1 MSQHQIALR
10 PVTDADSDFLLGVYA
25 ATRAHEMTLVP
36 WTAEQKSAFVRMQFQ
51 AQSAH
56 YAGEYPAAQHAVIYC
71 AGAMVG
77 RIYLDTETENL
88 QILDVTILPEYRNR
102 GIGSQLL
109 HQVLEQARA
118 LGKPVTIY
126 VETYNP
132 SLRLF
137 ERMGFQRAEEK
148 GLSFLMKWSPEK

>member
-1 MSQHQIALR
+1 MSQHPITLR
-10 PVTDADSDFLLGVYA
+10 PVTDADSDFLLAVYA
-25 ATRAHEMTLVP
+25 TTRAHEMTLVP
-36 WTAEQKSAFVRMQFQ
+36 WTAEQKAAFVRMQFQ
-51 AQSAH
+51 AQSTH
-56 YAGEYPAAQHAVIYC
+56 YAAEYPTAQHAVIYC
-71 AGAMVG
+71 ADAMAG
-77 RIYLDTETENL
+77 RIYLDTETETL
-88 QILDVTILPEYRNR
+88 HILDVTILPQYRNR

-148 GLSFLMKWSPEK
+148 GLSFLLKWNPEK